1 MIRLA
6 PTSAGDEEAAS
17 SPVTARNGRALTLL
31 WSESISVPLPSF
43 IPWLLALT
51 AYSASSLV
59 CQMPKQ
65 AAMASPVLAA
75 VKATKP
81 GKPR

>member
-6 PTSAGDEEAAS
+6 TTSAGDEEAAS

-43 IPWLLALT
+43 IHWLLALT
-51 AYSASSLV
+51 AYSASSCMRQL
-59 CQMPKQ
+59 PKQ
-65 AAMASPVLAA
+65 AAMASFAFTAA
-75 VKATKP
+75 KTTKP
-81 GKPR
+81 GKLR